1 MDDEVECE
9 VCGKGIAAVAVY
21 SGDGNEELC
30 HECYH
35 DIYDIDDE
43 CSQAKAI
50 CEEE

>member
-1 MDDEVECE
+1 MDEEVECD

-43 CSQAKAI
+43 AA
-50 CEEE
+50 E